1 MRRKAYAQHNWNAFR
16 RHGRCASGARAATLR
31 KAHSLKEGCRRQWKR
46 LKAFFLNRRLLCASF
61 SFVLAMQLKKEEDS
75 FLVYTVI
82 ALYILLLTVCTIHR
96 YFRKRRE
103 ILLWM
108 LLFFLAGF
116 FLAGYS
122 GSKALPA
129 PGTPVHFSKV
139 RILDCEERNDTF
151 RCVFRI
157 DSFYHR
163 GVFYSDEA
171 VPIGAVGNLSGTA
184 AYFDMPKNEG
194 AVDLRAYY
202 AASNIVFYLKDAKLT
217 HLQKAGFSLSSCFR
231 KLRAA
236 LSARVDT
243 YAVPEGAVLK
253 AILFGDKT
261 NLSPAR
267 KKIYQEGGIS
277 HVMAISGLHISV
289 LAAVCTLLLKRCG
302 CGKKIILLANTL
314 FLLAFALFCGWT
326 PSVARSVFM
335 YGAAALAALCGRKND
350 WPTTLSVSFAAY
362 GCLYPASLFQAS
374 SLLSYGAVTAIWLY
388 LQMTRSLGGAPAKQA
403 GRFRRLCF
411 SRLLAPFSLGLFL
424 NLFLLPVTLY
434 FFYSCSLLSV
444 FVNLYVIAMMTPLFV
459 LGLTGL
465 AVSFLY
471 PPFAGLLFRVCGLI
485 LESFSQ
491 TASFAAY
498 RLKGFRIAGK
508 PPLAL
513 VIGFYLVLAAVLF
526 FLPVIKRKY
535 LLLLPVLLSVFL
547 LFFHPAKNRL
557 TMLYVGQGECSI
569 MESKS
574 GAVLMFD
581 CGSSDED
588 ALFQYTVEPYLKS
601 RGIGRVDCVFL
612 SHSDADHINGME
624 QYLEEENR
632 SIEIGTIVITPQM
645 AREEKMVKD
654 FLLKAQKAGIP
665 VQKMRAGDSLL
676 LEDIQIRCLFP
687 DSGWEG
693 QDVNAGSMILSV
705 AAGGLRFLFTGDAT
719 AEAEEKI
726 PQAAADVLK
735 VAHHG
740 SKTSTSAALLA
751 QLHPK
756 AALISCGI
764 DNAYGHPHRE
774 VLDRLESK
782 GVQTFVTADCGQID
796 LYYDDGS
803 CRVKCFLPTGDSVQ

>member
-1 MRRKAYAQHNWNAFR
+1 MRSITLNAFR
-16 RHGRCASGARAATLR
+16 RHGRCAPGARAVTARR
-31 KAHSLKEGCRRQWKR
+31 KALLLKEGCRRQWKR

-61 SFVLAMQLKKEEDS
+61 SFVLAMHLKKEEDS
-75 FLVYTVI
+75 FLVCTVI

-96 YFRKRRE
+96 NFRKRRE

-108 LLFFLAGF
+108 LLFFLAGL
-116 FLAGYS
+116 FLARYS
-122 GSKALPA
+122 GSIALPDA
-129 PGTPVHFSKV
+129 GTPVRFSKV
-139 RILDCEERNDTF
+139 RILDCEKRNDAF
-151 RCVFRI
+151 RCIFRI

-163 GVFYSDEA
+163 GVFYSEEA
-171 VPIGAVGNLSGTA
+171 VPIGAVVDLSGTTA
-184 AYFDMPKNEG
+184 CFDTPKNEG

-202 AASNIVFYLKDAKLT
+202 AASNIVFYLKDAKLK
-217 HLQKAGFSLSSCFR
+217 HLQKAGFSLTACFR
-231 KLRAA
+231 KLREA
-236 LSARVDT
+236 LSARVD
-243 YAVPEGAVLK
+243 AFALPEGAILK

-261 NLSPAR
+261 GLGPAE

-289 LAAVCTLLLKRCG
+289 LAAVCTLLMKLCG
-302 CGKKIILLANTL
+302 CGKKAILLGNTL
-314 FLLAFALFCGWT
+314 FLFAFALFCGWT

-335 YGAAALAALCGRKND
+335 YGAAALAALSGRKND
-350 WPTTLSVSFAAY
+350 LPTTLSASFVAY
-362 GCLYPASLFQAS
+362 ACLYPAAVRQAS
-374 SLLSYGAVTAIWLY
+374 MLLSYGAVTAIWLY
-388 LQMTRSLGGAPAKQA
+388 LQLTRRLRGASAKQA
-403 GRFRRLCF
+403 GRLRWLCF

-424 NLFLLPVTLY
+424 NLLLLPVTLY

-459 LGLTGL
+459 LGLAAL
-465 AVSFLY
+465 AVSFFY
-471 PPFAGLLFRVCGLI
+471 PPLAGLLFRICGLI

-498 RLKGFRIAGK
+498 RLGGFRIAGK
-508 PPLAL
+508 PHWFL

-535 LLLLPVLLSVFL
+535 LLLLPVVLSVFL

-574 GAVLMFD
+574 GKVLMFD

-612 SHSDADHINGME
+612 SHSDADHINGIE

-632 SIEIGTIVITPQM
+632 SIRIGTIVITPQM
-645 AREEKMVKD
+645 AQEEKICKE
-654 FLLKAQKAGIP
+654 FLPKAQKAGIP
-665 VQKMRAGDSLL
+665 VQQMRAGDSLL
-676 LEDIQIRCLFP
+676 LKDIKIRCLFP
-687 DSGWEG
+687 DSGWKST
-693 QDVNAGSMILSV
+693 DVNAGSMILSV

-719 AEAEEKI
+719 AEAEAKI
-726 PQAAADVLK
+726 PRAAADVLK

-774 VLDRLESK
+774 VLERLK
-782 GVQTFVTADCGQID
+782 AAGTQAFVTAGCGQID

-803 CRVKCFLPTGDSVQ
+803 CRVKCFLPAGNSVQ